1 MPVDR
6 AAFFD
11 QFYGEMKRA
20 RERILTTQDGEV
32 GWLLKFIQTDLEA
45 LTPSEWMV
53 LAFEVASFV
62 DDVANRRG
70 EEIATEG
77 GWSVQSIPGERFRGT
92 IPSRDE
98 AQEIQSM
105 VLRSLEDLWAK
116 AAAAFTF
123 PQFTIIVTLPGLDH
137 ERKGSVFVATKR
149 KVKEFEYRFAH
160 LLVDYSGRIRRCPEC
175 QRIYLAIRFDQ
186 RYCGPRCQ
194 TRVATRKWRETHLPK
209 KPKASAGQT
218 RTKAASARK
227 DRKGRSDGKAKR

>member
-6 AAFFD
+6 VAIYD
-11 QFYGEMKRA
+11 QFHGEMTKA
-20 RERILTTQDGEV
+20 RERILTTADGEV
-32 GWLLKFIQTDLEA
+32 GWLLKFIQTDLDT
-45 LTPSEWMV
+45 LTASEWMV

-70 EEIATEG
+70 ADIASEA
-77 GWSVQSIPGERFRGT
+77 GWSVRSVPEEGSRGT
-92 IPSRDE
+92 LPSRGE
-98 AQEIQSM
+98 AKEIQEM
-105 VLRSLEDLWAK
+105 VLGSLEKLWETAVT
-116 AAAAFTF
+116 AFTF
-123 PQFTIIVTLPGLDH
+123 PQFTIIVTLPLED

-194 TRVATRKWRETHLPK
+194 TRVATRKWRETHLSK
-209 KPKASAGQT
+209 KSKTQADKT
-218 RTKAASARK
+218 RTKADPTK
-227 DRKGRSDGKAKR
+227 KGRQGGSDGKAKR